1 MCYIWTQPSGISTL
15 SFIRKPEHFG
25 KQYRN
30 LSEEIEIMKA
40 SEVFERTW
48 EIFSNL
54 ENTGLSFVDEGGGG
68 CGWVLSD
75 DQEDLRI

>member
-1 MCYIWTQPSGISTL
+1 MEAAKEVGNVLQEA
-15 SFIRKPEHFG
+15 K
-25 KQYRN
+25 
-30 LSEEIEIMKA
+30 EIEIMKA
-40 SEVFERTW
+40 SEVFERMW